1 MKFDF
6 RKFAGGVASGLAA
19 DIRERRE
26 DAEKFED
33 QQEALAERN
42 IPYAQKKQALANTA
56 AQYGHRARALG
67 ATDAQI
73 KNALSSGVNGVKE
86 FYDKLQAVVDEKG
99 VKTLG
104 KVDIEAITNMP
115 NIPDV
120 DFKFADGDYNKF
132 VSQTYGI
139 DLPKRQAQEEDDS
152 IIRTIFG
159 LNAKDKARERLSNRQ
174 IYEGMSVSDINTIAR
189 NAEYESLFPEATMTF
204 TDVNFFGKK
213 DLRQFTKD
221 LQTGMAAASRDVGAK
236 EAIEQAGDLAAKE
249 YAKDKERGNI
259 ILAEQDKLVAQARE
273 DKRNLIE
280 AEAAKIV
287 IDNALDTYHIPDLLQ
302 NESFKRMVVASMGQ
316 GYLDMI
322 LEENEMLERQEGEDT
337 REIGAFEEIKSGMEE
352 AERQTQAGI
361 FDQEETE
368 QQSPQEEDTQEE
380 APNTEAQKEALL
392 NKTFPERPS
401 RLNAKR
407 VGWDEKY
414 KGKVNPETNKAI
426 IAPPRPAD
434 GGEKTAELPSV
445 NVFGISNPAT
455 MRKVT
460 EAEYWDATYG
470 DTHDPSTGLPLGVDK
485 LLED

>member
-6 RKFAGGVASGLAA
+6 RKFAGGVASGVAA

-73 KNALSSGVNGVKE
+73 KNALSSGVSGVKE
-86 FYDKLQAVVDEKG
+86 FYDKLQAAVDEKG

-174 IYEGMSVSDINTIAR
+174 MYEGMSVSDINTIAR

-221 LQTGMAAASRDVGAK
+221 LQIGMAAASRDAGAK
-236 EAIEQAGDLAAKE
+236 AEITRAGDLAAKE
-249 YAKDKERGNI
+249 YAEGKELGQIDLTESSR
-259 ILAEQDKLVAQARE
+259 LKAQAEE
-273 DKRNLIE
+273 DKRDLIE

-322 LEENEMLERQEGEDT
+322 LEENDMLERQEGEDT
-337 REIGAFEEIKSGMEE
+337 REILSLIH
-352 AERQTQAGI
+352 I
-361 FDQEETE
+361 
-368 QQSPQEEDTQEE
+368 
-380 APNTEAQKEALL
+380 
-392 NKTFPERPS
+392 
-401 RLNAKR
+401 
-407 VGWDEKY
+407 
-414 KGKVNPETNKAI
+414 
-426 IAPPRPAD
+426 
-434 GGEKTAELPSV
+434 
-445 NVFGISNPAT
+445 
-455 MRKVT
+455 
-460 EAEYWDATYG
+460 
-470 DTHDPSTGLPLGVDK
+470 
-485 LLED
+485 